1 MRVTR
6 KTKQFAIFIVDVVL
20 LYAALWISLSLRSM
34 AVPGVARYWKHVLAF
49 TPLMPVWIIVFYTM
63 RLYALETPFDDVNFI
78 GKLAAAVGISALLTS
93 LYFYVTPAVV
103 IAPKTVLLIFSATT
117 FALLLMWRY
126 LLGRVFRSSLYKKV
140 VAFIGLGDEAETLI
154 SELCA
159 KPYLG
164 YEVAFVFDDKVKKAP
179 CGVQLISDTDALNA
193 AFLNKDVD
201 LAIISDGKRIHESN
215 LALLFKLTRQRV
227 RYEPLSAFYEN
238 VFRRIPIGT
247 ITETWFLD
255 NIDVRNKSPY
265 EILKRALDLFISG
278 AILLVSLPFWPVIAI
293 GIKVGSPGP
302 VFFKQTR
309 LGREG
314 RPFTIIKFRT
324 MRIDDN
330 NFAPTGVADARIVAF
345 GSFLRTTRLDELP
358 QTLNIFHGEMSFV
371 GPRPERPELAD
382 ELEKS
387 VPFYRQRLL
396 VKPGLTGWDQV
407 SGEYH
412 SPSVEDTYKKLQ
424 YDLYYIKNLSP
435 SLDASIFFKTIMTV
449 LGRIGR

>member
-1 MRVTR
+1 MRITR
-6 KTKQFAIFIVDVVL
+6 KTKQFAIFVVDVVL
-20 LYAALWISLSLRSM
+20 LYAALWISLSLRSL
-34 AVPGVARYWKHVLAF
+34 AVPSFARYWQHVLAF
-49 TPLMPVWIIVFYTM
+49 SPLMPVWLVVFYTI

-78 GKLAAAVGISALLTS
+78 GRLAAAVGISALLTA
-93 LYFYVTPAVV
+93 LYFYVTPAMA
-103 IAPKTVLLIFSATT
+103 IAPKTVLIIFALAS
-117 FALLLMWRY
+117 FLLLLMWRY
-126 LLGRVFRSSLYKKV
+126 LLGKVLRSSLYKKV
-140 VAFIGLGDEAETLI
+140 VVFIGLGDEATALI
-154 SELCA
+154 GELCA

-164 YEVAFVFDDKVKKAP
+164 YEVAFVFDEKARKVP
-179 CGVQLISDTDALNA
+179 GGVRLITDTDALNA
-193 AFLNKDVD
+193 AFQGNDID
-201 LAIISDGKRIHESN
+201 LAVIADGKRIHESS
-215 LALLFKLTRQRV
+215 LASLFRVTSQRV

-238 VFRRIPIGT
+238 VFRRIPIGA

-255 NIDVRNKSPY
+255 NIDVRNKRPY

-278 AILLVSLPFWPVIAI
+278 GILLLSLPFWPLIAI
-293 GIKVGSPGP
+293 GVKLSSPGP

-324 MRIDDN
+324 MRVDDN
-330 NFAPTGVADARIVAF
+330 DFAPTGEEDPRVVAF
-345 GSFLRTTRLDELP
+345 GLFLRKTRLDELP
-358 QTLNIFHGEMSFV
+358 QSINIFHGEMSFV

-382 ELEKS
+382 ELEKA

-449 LGRIGR
+449 LGRVGR